1 MLPVSFAGISC
12 CSKCSKTSPHYSS
25 QAKFPGP
32 IIPIHP
38 TAETIDGLRAISSP
52 DELPA
57 DIALA
62 VVAIPAGG
70 VTEALKALQR
80 NHVRGAIVFA
90 NGFNA
95 PAEQDLRDFLDTSN
109 MVVHGPNCM
118 GLINA
123 NDDISLYPT
132 RPTEKLKAGGIAL
145 LAQSGSAAISVM
157 NSANAGFSKIVTMG
171 SEFQWRR
178 DGRNCRPTGICR
190 SDGTRT

>member
-1 MLPVSFAGISC
+1 MFKDVTSLLKPKSVAVVGASAKRVSQGNLVIANLLA
-12 CSKCSKTSPHYSS
+12 
-25 QAKFPGP
+25 AKFPGP

-123 NDDISLYPT
+123 NHCS
-132 RPTEKLKAGGIAL
+132 AGAIRVGRHICHEFGQRGL
-145 LAQSGSAAISVM
+145 LENRHHGKRVSGY
-157 NSANAGFSKIVTMG
+157 G
-171 SEFQWRR
+171 
-178 DGRNCRPTGICR
+178 GRLHPLACYR
-190 SDGTRT
+190 